1 MSVPREGPTQ
11 AGAADGD
18 FASYQGDAGLNSLPS
33 LLYLCGQSLPVGAFS
48 WSQGLEGACAEGLV
62 RDGPGLR
69 LWLLDILC
77 SGLARFDLPVLLR
90 CHQAAQRE
98 DRYDFLRW
106 DALLL
111 AGRESA
117 ELLLEEEQMG
127 LALCRIL
134 RVQNLWPSWLAGCS
148 CGYVAAFALA
158 ALLLGCPS
166 AGRTACAYAMGW
178 LQNQA
183 VAACKCL
190 PLGQSAAQAV
200 VLELM
205 PLVARS
211 VASAALVPDEDI
223 GSSLPGLGVT
233 ASRHER
239 QYSRMFRS

>member
-1 MSVPREGPTQ
+1 
-11 AGAADGD
+11 
-18 FASYQGDAGLNSLPS
+18 
-33 LLYLCGQSLPVGAFS
+33 VGAFS

-62 RDGPGLR
+62 RDGSSLR
-69 LWLLDILC
+69 LWLLDILHF
-77 SGLARFDLPVLLR
+77 GLARFDLPVLLR
-90 CHQAAQRE
+90 CHRAAQEE
-98 DRYDFLRW
+98 DKSAFLRW

-134 RVQNLWPSWLAGCS
+134 RAHGLWPAWLSECS
-148 CGYVAAFALA
+148 CGYAAAFALA

-166 AGRTACAYAMGW
+166 GVQIACAYAMGW

-190 PLGQSAAQAV
+190 PLGQNEAQGV
-200 VLELM
+200 VLGLM

-211 VASAALVPDEDI
+211 AEAAARVPDEDV